1 MSTVTK
7 SDFFVADQN
16 LYDIS
21 DAGAEVMAAAN
32 DLFATGDAVTV
43 AIGIGI
49 NNLRKTTMVNRGGQ
63 VDIAGLRALLLPF
76 EPAITGTQDA
86 SITLS
91 DASSVTVGFD
101 AASGDVLVGGA
112 SYGDGGQFVLD
123 GKKVSVFAA

>member
-16 LYDIS
+16 AYDITE
-21 DAGAEVMAAAN
+21 AGAEVMAAAN

-49 NNLRKTTMVNRGGQ
+49 NNSVKTTMVNRGGQ
-63 VDIAGLRALLLPF
+63 VDIAGLSALLLPF
-76 EPAITGTQDA
+76 ESEITGTQDA

-91 DASSVTVGFD
+91 DASSVSVGFD
-101 AASGDVLVGGA
+101 AASGDVLVAGDTYSDGA
-112 SYGDGGQFVLD
+112 QFVLD

>member
-32 DLFATGDAVTV
+32 DLFATGDVVTV
-43 AIGIGI
+43 AIGI
-49 NNLRKTTMVNRGGQ
+49 NNSVKTNFVNRGGQ
-63 VDIAGLRALLLPF
+63 VDIAGLSALLLPF
-76 EPAITGTQDA
+76 DAAVTGTQDA

-91 DASSVTVGFD
+91 DASSVAVGFD
-101 AASGDVLVGGA
+101 AASGDISVGGA
-112 SYGDGGQFVLD
+112 SYSDGGQFVLD
-123 GKKVSVFAA
+123 GQKVSVFAA

>member
-16 LYDIS
+16 MYDITE
-21 DAGAEVMAAAN
+21 AGAEVMAAAN

-49 NNLRKTTMVNRGGQ
+49 NNSVKTTMVNRGGQ
-63 VDIAGLRALLLPF
+63 VDIAGLSALLLPF
-76 EPAITGTQDA
+76 ESEVTGTQDA
-86 SITLS
+86 NITLS
-91 DASSVTVGFD
+91 DASSVSVGFD
-101 AASGDVLVGGA
+101 AASGDISVGGA

>member
-16 LYDIS
+16 AYGIS
-21 DAGAEVMAAAN
+21 EASAEVMAAAN

-43 AIGIGI
+43 AIGT
-49 NNLRKTTMVNRGGQ
+49 NNSAQTTMVNRGGQ
-63 VDIAGLRALLLPF
+63 VDIVGLSALLLPF
-76 EPAITGTQDA
+76 EPDVTGTQDA

-91 DASSVTVGFD
+91 DASSVSVGFD
-101 AASGDVLVGGA
+101 AASGDISVGGA
-112 SYGDGGQFVLD
+112 SYSDGAQFVLD